1 MTDCGHGFTFLR
13 RLARNIRV
21 KPSIRWTLVVI
32 LLGLSVWPVS
42 AAFTS
47 FHVFGDSL
55 STTAGSPPP
64 APAQYF
70 YGKRYSNGRVWVEVL
85 AQMEGLPFDPTN
97 GNPHSYFGNT
107 SSNLLTQIN
116 TYTPPSDASNALVVI
131 WVNNADLFFPATAT
145 TPSLADFTNAI
156 NFGLTNQFK
165 AITNLYA
172 KGIRTLVMPNVVDI
186 STIPQFNNDTTDK
199 SLFHQAATNYNAAF
213 YDMLSVARTNCPSLN
228 IVVPDFFNLLTDLL
242 AHSANYGVTNTLYD
256 QGNGPL
262 SIDAVTYF
270 AGILNQTLTLNGK
283 GTNFIFWDPTDP
295 TAKVHYIMASVAQQ
309 MIAPMRIAKL
319 TPFSGSNRLDLV
331 NVPVY
336 TNVPMNGLVLSR
348 TNLVLGSWATSLAFS
363 ATNLAQSVWVTNAGP
378 RLFYKLAFP
387 YAWAWP

>member
-1 MTDCGHGFTFLR
+1 
-13 RLARNIRV
+13 V
-21 KPSIRWTLVVI
+21 KSSIRWTLVFV
-32 LLGLSVWPVS
+32 LLGWSVLPVC

-55 STTAGSPPP
+55 STTAGSPAP
-64 APAQYF
+64 APTQYF

-107 SSNLLTQIN
+107 STNLLAQIN
-116 TYTPPSDASNALVVI
+116 AYTPPSDASNALVVI

-145 TPSLADFTNAI
+145 TPSLADFANAI
-156 NFGLTNQFK
+156 NFALTNQFK
-165 AITNLYA
+165 AITNLYG

-199 SLFHQAATNYNAAF
+199 NLFHQAATNYNAAF
-213 YDMLSVARTNCPSLN
+213 YDMLSVARTNCPGLN
-228 IVVPDFFNLLTDLL
+228 IVVPDFFNLLADLL
-242 AHSANYGVTNTLYD
+242 AHPASYGVTNTLYD

-270 AGILNQTLTLNGK
+270 AGILNQSLTLNGK
-283 GTNFIFWDPTDP
+283 GTNFVFWDPTDP
-295 TAKVHYIMASVAQQ
+295 TAKVHYIMAGVAQQ
-309 MIAPMRIAKL
+309 MIAPVRIAKL

-331 NVPVY
+331 NVPLY
-336 TNVPMNGLVLSR
+336 TNVPLNGLVLSR
-348 TNLVLGSWATSLAFS
+348 TNLILGNWTTNLAFS
-363 ATNLAQSVWVTNAGP
+363 TTNLAQSVWVTNNGP
-378 RLFYKLAFP
+378 RAFYRLKFP